1 MGHLYL
7 EHISGFP
14 EQRKILVLLKRP
26 NEDMQKNIKVIQN
39 RCECFSEFQ
48 KAFGKINR
56 TFEVY
61 LDCFGITLGYYT
73 LGGLGFDLT
82 KKANLFD
89 TLHGNAQHSHNYI
102 ETLETTIK

>member
-1 MGHLYL
+1 
-7 EHISGFP
+7 
-14 EQRKILVLLKRP
+14 
-26 NEDMQKNIKVIQN
+26 MQKNIKVIQN

-73 LGGLGFDLT
+73 LGCLGFDLT

-89 TLHGNAQHSHNYI
+89 TLHGNAQYSHNYNYRDTRNYNQVI
-102 ETLETTIK
+102 ILVLCKGCLC